1 MRKAIV
7 LGFISL
13 FLLACGDTSDEP
25 APSVLPDGSVADVL
39 LPDASP
45 PETDLPPLPSN
56 VDPVQAC
63 YDIARVL
70 GDKMLA
76 CSGDATAAAKFQ
88 KDLEDAWDCPSITS
102 LRDGVELYTVCF
114 PAIKAMSC
122 TDFQNANVPSS
133 CKAQLT

>member
-1 MRKAIV
+1 MRKALV

-25 APSVLPDGSVADVL
+25 APPMLPDGSVTADVL

-45 PETDLPPLPSN
+45 PEPDLPQLPSN
-56 VDPVQAC
+56 IDPVQAC

-76 CSGDATAAAKFQ
+76 CSGDATAAANFQ
-88 KDLEDAWDCPSITS
+88 KPGSWDCY
-102 LRDGVELYTVCF
+102 G
-114 PAIKAMSC
+114 
-122 TDFQNANVPSS
+122 
-133 CKAQLT
+133 